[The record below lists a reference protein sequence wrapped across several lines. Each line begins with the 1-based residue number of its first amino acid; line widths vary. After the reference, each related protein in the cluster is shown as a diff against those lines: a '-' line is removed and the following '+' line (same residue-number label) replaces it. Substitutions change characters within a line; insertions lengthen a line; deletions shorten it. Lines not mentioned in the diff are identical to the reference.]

1 MRIRKKQSKRTST
14 RMREGIKKKALAQN
28 RKNRKLAKKD
38 VTWKS
43 RVNKD
48 IGIPAMFPYKNKI
61 LEEIEVK
68 RAQDA
73 ALKEQ
78 QKLERR
84 KNALENGIEIDD
96 DEDEMLDDE
105 DEEGDAMSAL
115 MESAQRAA
123 EDYENGSSTST
134 NKPKSNVEYQD
145 YDLESDSDDDEDEVS
160 ELHQDLEKSR
170 KQYDKIFKVVLE
182 NSDVLLYVLD
192 ARDPDL
198 TRSKALEESV
208 LTQFNGTKKL
218 IYILNKVDLVPENVL
233 KIWISHLGS
242 QFPVV
247 PFMGS
252 SSHSNNGRYNKKLS
266 SNVTASKLLESL
278 KKYATDSN
286 LKRSITVGVL
296 GYPNVGKSSII
307 NALTNTRGPNNGVCT
322 VGNQAGVTT
331 HLREVKIDNKL
342 KILDSPGIV
351 FPNEVRGKNIKEKNL
366 ELSILNCI
374 PTKFI
379 KEPEMIVKKLLTKIS
394 NNDEQVTIF
403 KEYYELPPIPTND
416 LDMFTKHF
424 LIHLSR
430 KRGRIGKG
438 GVPNFHSTAVSVLND
453 WRDGKILSWS
463 LPKNIKTQQD
473 AILDQK
479 KTEQAQN
486 KSSSTDVGATTVVV
500 QEFAQEF
507 DLDSLFADLDNAIS
521 GQK

>member
-1 MRIRKKQSKRTST
+1 MRIRKKESKRTST

-28 RKNRKLAKKD
+28 RKNRKMAKKD

-43 RVNKD
+43 RTKKD
-48 IGIPAMFPYKNKI
+48 PGIPAMFPYKHKI
-61 LEEIEVK
+61 LEDIEVK
-68 RAQDA
+68 RTQDA
-73 ALKEQ
+73 NLKEQ
-78 QKLERR
+78 QRLEKIEKKKL
-84 KNALENGIEIDD
+84 AAENGELVSD
-96 DEDEMLDDE
+96 DEEMDE
-105 DEEGDAMSAL
+105 DEEGDGMAAL
-115 MESAQRAA
+115 LESAQRAA
-123 EDYENGSSTST
+123 EDYEGSNTKSSA
-134 NKPKSNVEYQD
+134 KPKSTVEYQD
-145 YDLESDSDDDEDEVS
+145 YDLESDSEDEDEVS

-182 NSDVLLYVLD
+182 NSDLLLYVLD

-198 TRSKALEESV
+198 TRSKALEESI

-218 IYILNKVDLVPENVL
+218 IYILNKVDLIPESVL
-233 KIWISHLGS
+233 KIWMTHLGS

-252 SSHSNNGRYNKKLS
+252 ASHSNNGRYNKKLS
-266 SNVTASKLLESL
+266 SSATSNKLLESL

-307 NALTNTRGPNNGVCT
+307 NALTNTRGPNNSVCT

-379 KEPEMIVKKLLTKIS
+379 KEPELIVKKLLTKIS
-394 NNDEQVTIF
+394 NNDDQVAIF
-403 KEYYELPPIPTND
+403 KEYYELPPIPTAD
-416 LDMFTKHF
+416 LEMFTKHF

-473 AILDQK
+473 AILDQQKTLQGK
-479 KTEQAQN
+479 KQPET
-486 KSSSTDVGATTVVV
+486 SVGASTVVV
-500 QEFAQEF
+500 QQFAQEF

>member
-14 RMREGIKKKALAQN
+14 RMREGIKRKAAAQN
-28 RKNRKLAKKD
+28 RKNKKMAKKD

-43 RVNKD
+43 RTNKD
-48 IGIPAMFPYKNKI
+48 PGIPAMFPYKHKI

-68 RAQDA
+68 RIQDA
-73 ALKEQ
+73 DLKQ
-78 QKLERR
+78 QIRLERLEKR
-84 KNALENGIEIDD
+84 KLALENGEEISE
-96 DEDEMLDDE
+96 EDEMLDDSEEE
-105 DEEGDAMSAL
+105 DGMAAL
-115 MESAQRAA
+115 MESAKLAA
-123 EDYENGSSTST
+123 EDYGNAKKSS
-134 NKPKSNVEYQD
+134 KPDVEIEYQD
-145 YDLESDSDDDEDEVS
+145 YDLESDSDEDDEVS

-170 KQYDKIFKVVLE
+170 KQYDKIFKVVVE

-198 TRSKALEESV
+198 TRSKALEENI
-208 LTQFNGTKKL
+208 LTEFNGTKKL

-233 KIWISHLGS
+233 SIWMTHLGS
-242 QFPVV
+242 QFPVI

-252 SSHSNNGRYNKKLS
+252 ASHSNNGRYNKKLS
-266 SNVTASKLLESL
+266 SSVTANKLLESL
-278 KKYATDSN
+278 KKYAANSN

-307 NALTNTRGPNNGVCT
+307 NALTNTRGQSNAVCT
-322 VGNQAGVTT
+322 VGNQAGVTS

-351 FPNEVRGKNIKEKNL
+351 FPNEVRGRNIKEKNL

-379 KEPEMIVKKLLTKIS
+379 KDPELIVKKLLAKIS
-394 NNDEQVTIF
+394 NNDEQVNIF
-403 KEYYELPPIPTND
+403 KAYYELPPIPTND
-416 LDMFTKHF
+416 LDMFAKHF

-430 KRGRIGKG
+430 KRGRVGKG
-438 GVPNFHSTAVSVLND
+438 GIPNFNSTAVSVLND
-453 WRDGKILSWS
+453 WRDGKILSWT
-463 LPKNIKTQQD
+463 LPKNIKTQTD

-479 KTEQAQN
+479 KTKGSQN
-486 KSSSTDVGATTVVV
+486 SKQDVSSVGATTVVV
-500 QEFAQEF
+500 QEFSQEF

-521 GQK
+521 GQN

>member
-1 MRIRKKQSKRTST
+1 MRIRKKESKRTST
-14 RMREGIKKKALAQN
+14 RMREGIKKKAAAQN
-28 RKNRKLAKKD
+28 RKNRKMAKKD

-43 RVNKD
+43 RTKKD
-48 IGIPAMFPYKNKI
+48 PGIPAMFPYKHKI
-61 LEEIEVK
+61 LEDIEVK

-73 ALKEQ
+73 ALKEEQ
-78 QKLERR
+78 RLERLER
-84 KNALENGIEIDD
+84 KQSALENGEIESEEDD
-96 DEDEMLDDE
+96 IM
-105 DEEGDAMSAL
+105 EEGDGMAAL

-123 EDYENGSSTST
+123 EDYENGNTTSS
-134 NKPKSNVEYQD
+134 NKPKSGVEYQD
-145 YDLESDSDDDEDEVS
+145 YDLESDSDDDDEVS

-182 NSDVLLYVLD
+182 NSDILLYVLD

-198 TRSKALEESV
+198 TRSKALEENI

-233 KIWISHLGS
+233 QVWMTHLSS

-252 SSHSNNGRYNKKLS
+252 STHANNGRYNKKLS
-266 SNVTASKLLESL
+266 SSATANKLLESL

-379 KEPEMIVKKLLTKIS
+379 KEPELIVKKLLTKIS
-394 NNDEQVTIF
+394 NNDDQVAIF
-403 KEYYELPPIPTND
+403 KEYYELPPIPTSD

-438 GVPNFHSTAVSVLND
+438 GVPNFHSTAISVLND

-463 LPKNIKTQQD
+463 LPKNIQTKQD
-473 AILDQK
+473 AILDKQQ
-479 KTEQAQN
+479 TEQAKKQN
-486 KSSSTDVGATTVVV
+486 QTPSSVGATTVVV
-500 QEFAQEF
+500 QEFAKEF

-521 GQK
+521 GQN

>member
-43 RVNKD
+43 RSNKD
-48 IGIPAMFPYKNKI
+48 VSIPSMFPYKNKI
-61 LEEIEVK
+61 LEQIEMK
-68 RAQDA
+68 RAQDEEI
-73 ALKEQ
+73 KEKQ
-78 QKLERR
+78 RLDKIEKKRI
-84 KNALENGIEIDD
+84 ALENGDEVSED
-96 DEDEMLDDE
+96 DEDMADGEE
-105 DEEGDAMSAL
+105 DGMAAL
-115 MESAQRAA
+115 LESAQRAA
-123 EDYENGSSTST
+123 EEFDGKVKPAQEYKNG
-134 NKPKSNVEYQD
+134 VDYQD
-145 YDLESDSDDDEDEVS
+145 YDLESDEDDDDQVS

-170 KQYDKIFKVVLE
+170 KQYDKIFKVVLD
-182 NSDVLLYVLD
+182 NSDILLYVLD

-198 TRSKALEESV
+198 TRSKAVEESV
-208 LTQFNGTKKL
+208 LTKFNGTKKL

-233 KIWISHLGS
+233 KIWMTHLGS
-242 QFPVV
+242 QFPVI

-252 SSHSNNGRYNKKLS
+252 STHANNGRFNKKLS
-266 SNVTASKLLESL
+266 SSATASKLLESL
-278 KKYATDSN
+278 KKYATDAN

-307 NALTNTRGPNNGVCT
+307 NALTNTRGPNSGVCT

-351 FPNEVRGKNIKEKNL
+351 FPNEIRGKNIKEKNL

-374 PTKFI
+374 PTKYM
-379 KEPEMIVKKLLTKIS
+379 KDPEVIVKKLLTKIS

-403 KEYYELPPIPTND
+403 KDYYDLPPIPTSD

-424 LIHLSR
+424 LIHISR
-430 KRGRIGKG
+430 QRGRIGKG

-463 LPKNIKTQQD
+463 LPKNIATLQD
-473 AILDQK
+473 ALLDQQ
-479 KTEQAQN
+479 KTESEKQAKVAGN
-486 KSSSTDVGATTVVV
+486 SVAATTVVV
-500 QEFAQEF
+500 NDFTQEF
-507 DLDSLFADLDNAIS
+507 DLDALFADLDNAIS
-521 GQK
+521 NQ